1 MDQSAGL
8 ISSLA
13 SQSAGSVILPP
24 KVERETENEKVE
36 YEKELLSGAGSLM
49 TGSAVEKGLKAL
61 KGKTNVLKKLGVGDE
76 DIAKLSEAIS
86 KGDKGAIVDFFQNK
100 GVGAVNKAITK
111 GTKAVE
117 GLKDD
122 VQGAISKGTEAVK
135 NLTSEGINTSKLG
148 DLLEQGKGAITKSPL
163 EIPKVPSI
171 QAGDTASGDL
181 DEASQ
186 SLLRTLQA
194 RAKPP
199 ISGNPV
205 QEGDADRV
213 ASQIAKSKRADA
225 EIDDMFQEAK
235 PNSFLQR
242 IGLLKKNEP
251 TSKLSSLEDDFKAR
265 AKAEKESYKGSTK
278 KKVPR
283 TDEETPQAEEQG
295 STFQEELTQNLPDTL
310 LDVFDKPKINPRDVA
325 PDLDVDEGAGFSRG
339 GLRIPANTEIDP
351 PEDAIVPASPKL
363 PSEGQGEQKQAQEQ
377 QEEEEQQEDEQQ
389 SQKATQQKEQ
399 VQEQQQQEETQ
410 TQQQNTQAEQ
420 QDKTRSKDIEEDGE
434 KEDMPDEEGIPNPEG
449 EGDEIESGLKKA
461 LEGSLEDDESP
472 IGIAITGA
480 LGIAS
485 LIGGLIQ
492 KSHHH
497 NFVQPPPLMKPIS
510 YSVQQGV

>member
-1 MDQSAGL
+1 MEQSEGL

-86 KGDKGAIVDFFQNK
+86 KGDKGAIVDFFQQK
-100 GVGAVNKAITK
+100 GVGAVNKAIKT

-117 GLKDD
+117 GLKED
-122 VQGAISKGTEAVK
+122 VQGAIKTGQKAVQ
-135 NLTSEGINTSKLG
+135 NLSSESINTSKLG

-171 QAGDTASGDL
+171 QGGDTASGDL

-205 QEGDADRV
+205 QEGDAERIS
-213 ASQIAKSKRADA
+213 SQIAKSKRADA

-251 TSKLSSLEDDFKAR
+251 TSKLSSLEEDFKSR
-265 AKAEKESYKGSTK
+265 AKAERESYKGSRK

-295 STFQEELTQNLPDTL
+295 STFQEELSQNLPDTL

-325 PDLDVDEGAGFSRG
+325 PDLDVEEGAGFSRG
-339 GLRIPANTEIDP
+339 GLRIPANTEIDD
-351 PEDAIVPASPKL
+351 PEDSIVPASPKL

-377 QEEEEQQEDEQQ
+377 QEEEEQEQQ
-389 SQKATQQKEQ
+389 SQKVSQQKEQ
-399 VQEQQQQEETQ
+399 VQEEQQQEETQ
-410 TQQQNTQAEQ
+410 TQQQNIQAEQ
-420 QDKTRSKDIEEDGE
+420 QDKTRSKDIEEDEEGRE
-434 KEDMPDEEGIPNPEG
+434 PMPDEEGIPKPEG
-449 EGDEIESGLKKA
+449 EGEDFESGLKKA

-485 LIGGLIQ
+485 LIGGLVQ

-497 NFVQPPPLMKPIS
+497 NFVQPPALMQPIT
-510 YSVQQGV
+510 YSVQGGV